1 MPLIKCFGSQ
11 SMHLGVDLG
20 GTKIEIIAMDS
31 KSSTLLRERCP
42 TPQGDYSKT
51 LDSIC
56 QLVHQAE
63 QKLNKT
69 GTLGIG
75 IPGCISAETGLVK
88 NANST
93 CLIGKPL
100 KQDLEK
106 RLQRPINIANDAD
119 CFVLSEAIDG
129 AAAQYNNVFGIILGT
144 GVGGGIVINK
154 HIINGPN
161 SITGEWGHNPLP
173 WLTESDS
180 VMPCYCGKKGCI
192 ETFLSG
198 PGMSK
203 QYDTLNNKTPSTLNS
218 EDIFKLSQTGHT
230 LATQS
235 VNQYIDQLA
244 RSLASVINILDPE
257 VIVFGGGLSNIDRL
271 YAPVTHTLA
280 DYIFSDTVNTKIVKA
295 HYGDSSG
302 VRGAAWLGKSEVPN
316 SLLNTGSPNV

>member
-1 MPLIKCFGSQ
+1 
-11 SMHLGVDLG
+11 MHLGVDLG

-100 KQDLEK
+100 KEDLEK
-106 RLQRPINIANDAD
+106 RLQRSINIANDAD

-161 SITGEWGHNPLP
+161 SITGEWGHNALP

-180 VMPCYCGKKGCI
+180 VTPCYCGKKGCI

-203 QYDTLNNKTPSTLNS
+203 QYGILNKKTPSALNP
-218 EDIFKLSQTGHT
+218 EDIFILSQADQK
-230 LATQS
+230 LATDC

-271 YAPVTHTLA
+271 YAPVTHKLA

-302 VRGAAWLGKSEVPN
+302 VRGAAWLGKFDVSN
-316 SLLNTGSPNV
+316 SLLNTGSSNE